1 MAAIRPNVY
10 GSSTIGVKK
19 STVCTIARSSVS
31 WTTPASSAVSVATS
45 TRGSIGRGSP
55 ATIGRRSAAESL
67 QPQPAP
73 WDSEVRGTAIALV
86 SSLVLASRR
95 EYTDAEV
102 EAAVQALSDPDRLT
116 QAQRVVEANAPALQ
130 RILNQAL
137 DEANWFDAAHQQQV
151 LEAAGKADIE
161 ERLQAVRLLLA
172 EETRVSMLIGVAVGF
187 ELAHELID
195 NEET

>member
-1 MAAIRPNVY
+1 LAI
-10 GSSTIGVKK
+10 
-19 STVCTIARSSVS
+19 
-31 WTTPASSAVSVATS
+31 
-45 TRGSIGRGSP
+45 
-55 ATIGRRSAAESL
+55 
-67 QPQPAP
+67 
-73 WDSEVRGTAIALV
+73 
-86 SSLVLASRR
+86 RR
-95 EYTDAEV
+95 EYPDAEV
-102 EAAVQALSDPDRLT
+102 EAAVQALANPDRLT

-137 DEANWFDAAHQQQV
+137 DEANWFDTAHQQQV

-195 NEET
+195 KEET